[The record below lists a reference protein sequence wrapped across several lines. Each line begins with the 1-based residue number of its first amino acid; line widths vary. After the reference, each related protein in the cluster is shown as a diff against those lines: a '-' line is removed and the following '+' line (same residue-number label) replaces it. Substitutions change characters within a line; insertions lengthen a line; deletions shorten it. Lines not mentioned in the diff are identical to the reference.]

1 MVPPVSH
8 RVSRVPWY
16 SGSSPLEIDFRLPG
30 SHRLWQAFPGLS
42 ANQFPLLDCPQPQRI
57 NPLVW
62 PLPRSLATTSGIS
75 VDFSSSPYLDV
86 SVQAVPHLRL
96 FDSTQVDR
104 VLLCRVSP
112 FGNLRINGHLH
123 LPEAYRSLSRP
134 SSAPDAKAF
143 PLRSFALDLISCCQ
157 EGLALVLKRLNYAG
171 SEFFEIVLCYPFEK
185 FHKSFLFPSVA
196 CSSYLVTLF
205 SFQGAFPASFE
216 TRSKHPIS
224 LNACI
229 QSRTISLGPVPDGTR
244 GVPRTSVLAKPK
256 PCRRG
261 NSFAPRM
268 SHPLWG
274 SPFDGNQMGWWAQV
288 DSNHRPHDYQSCALA
303 S

>member
-1 MVPPVSH
+1 M
-8 RVSRVPWY
+8 
-16 SGSSPLEIDFRLPG
+16 
-30 SHRLWQAFPGLS
+30 
-42 ANQFPLLDCPQPQRI
+42 
-57 NPLVW
+57 VW

-143 PLRSFALDLISCCQ
+143 PLRSFALDLLSCSQ

-216 TRSKHPIS
+216 TRSKHLNLKCLYPTSKFSTMKFLWPTFFFQKKVGGPKWTRTTDLTIIS
-224 LNACI
+224 
-229 QSRTISLGPVPDGTR
+229 R
-244 GVPRTSVLAKPK
+244 
-256 PCRRG
+256 
-261 NSFAPRM
+261 
-268 SHPLWG
+268 
-274 SPFDGNQMGWWAQV
+274 
-288 DSNHRPHDYQSCALA
+288 AL
-303 S
+303 

>member
-143 PLRSFALDLISCCQ
+143 PLRSFALDLTFLLPGRSRSGSQAFELCRLRVLRNCFVLPFRKVPQIIFVSLCCLLFILGYFVQ
-157 EGLALVLKRLNYAG
+157 FSRCVSSFFRNQIQTLNLL
-171 SEFFEIVLCYPFEK
+171 ECL
-185 FHKSFLFPSVA
+185 
-196 CSSYLVTLF
+196 
-205 SFQGAFPASFE
+205 
-216 TRSKHPIS
+216 HPIS
-224 LNACI
+224 HYL
-229 QSRTISLGPVPDGTR
+229 TGTR
-244 GVPRTSVLAKPK
+244 PRRDA
-256 PCRRG
+256 
-261 NSFAPRM
+261 
-268 SHPLWG
+268 G
-274 SPFDGNQMGWWAQV
+274 SPAHKRFGEAKTLPQGQFICPEDVLSPLGL
-288 DSNHRPHDYQSCALA
+288 PI
-303 S
+303 

>member
-112 FGNLRINGHLH
+112 FGHLRINGYLH
-123 LPEAYRSLSRP
+123 LPEAFRSLSRP

-143 PLRSFALDLISCCQ
+143 PLRSFALDL
-157 EGLALVLKRLNYAG
+157 
-171 SEFFEIVLCYPFEK
+171 
-185 FHKSFLFPSVA
+185 SFLLPGRSRSGSQAFELCRLRVLRNCFVLPFRKVPQIIFVSLCCLLFILGYFVQFSR
-196 CSSYLVTLF
+196 CVSSFFRNQIQTLN
-205 SFQGAFPASFE
+205 P
-216 TRSKHPIS
+216 

-268 SHPLWG
+268 SYPLWG

>member
-1 MVPPVSH
+1 MFQFRRFPTYAYLIQRRLTEYCSAGFPHSEI
-8 RVSRVPWY
+8 
-16 SGSSPLEIDFRLPG
+16 SGSTVICTSPKLIAACHVL
-30 SHRLWQAFPGLS
+30 HRLLMPRHSPCALLRLTLLSCEQESKQRKLSWTTTLRQCLLLPLLSYSPFYKERSRSGSQAFEL
-42 ANQFPLLDCPQPQRI
+42 C
-57 NPLVW
+57 
-62 PLPRSLATTSGIS
+62 
-75 VDFSSSPYLDV
+75 
-86 SVQAVPHLRL
+86 RL
-96 FDSTQVDR
+96 R
-104 VLLCRVSP
+104 VLRNC
-112 FGNLRINGHLH
+112 
-123 LPEAYRSLSRP
+123 
-134 SSAPDAKAF
+134 
-143 PLRSFALDLISCCQ
+143 
-157 EGLALVLKRLNYAG
+157 
-171 SEFFEIVLCYPFEK
+171 LCYPFEK

-216 TRSKHPIS
+216 TRSKHSIL

-268 SHPLWG
+268 SYPLWG